1 MKSSRTFVC
10 SSILE
15 PVPAEDALVVRLQDP
30 QLDESNHGRLLD
42 TGVRLL
48 SNGNQLRV
56 YYIPV
61 LQSSAA
67 DITRVLSAQ
76 HIHLHTLTSFGCGYS
91 QRLKYFTPSPQSER
105 NKIASYWE
113 KCLQIYYLVVLIPFQ
128 K

>member
-30 QLDESNHGRLLD
+30 QLDESNHGGLLD

-91 QRLKYFTPSPQSER
+91 
-105 NKIASYWE
+105 
-113 KCLQIYYLVVLIPFQ
+113 
-128 K
+128 